1 MVRTVSHGI
10 GTVRIVAGEPA
21 VRADEKAAAPS
32 AGGVGHAPGSPPV
45 PSADQ
50 TAAAA
55 PVGAGAGAP
64 PEVARAEVEELRR
77 VIRHHADLYYGEG
90 ASEIPDADYD
100 ALMAELRALE
110 ERYPALVDPASP
122 TRTVGAPPSELF
134 APVTH
139 DVPMMSLDNAFD
151 LDELRAWETRAA
163 SRLGGP
169 AGPYVCEL
177 KFDGLAV
184 SARYEHGRLVR
195 AATRGDGRV
204 GEDVTHNVA
213 TIDDVP
219 RSLGPGAPEVL
230 EVRGEV
236 YMAIPA
242 FERLNAAREAA
253 GEARYA
259 NPRNTAAGSLRQKDA
274 SVTAEREL
282 SWWCYQVGTMTGG
295 PALGR
300 HSDTLEFLAGL
311 GLPVNKG
318 WKRADDLAA
327 VEAYVRDA
335 ERQRHDHDYETD
347 GVVIKVDDFG
357 RQRALGVTSHHP
369 RWAVAYKFP
378 PEERSTKLVAIQVSI
393 GGKGKATP
401 FAVLEPVFV
410 GGSTVQMATLHNED
424 QVKAKDVRPGDT
436 VVVRK
441 AGDVIP
447 EVLRPVLSERPEGL
461 PKWVFPD
468 VCPSPCPNKSPL
480 EREGDDAAHYCRH
493 PHCPDQQ
500 AGAIEHF
507 ASRGAMDIEGLGE
520 KIVQL
525 LIDKTLLSDVG
536 DIYALPT
543 KADQI
548 ARLEM
553 ESTYGE
559 EAAARLLESV
569 EASKTRPPVGA
580 CLGGQYDYRR
590 LTGLQTRRRRLS
602 AALLHGLGIKGVGEK
617 TAQALVRHCGS
628 LEALAEADEQELR
641 GADRVSD
648 RVARE
653 IRRFFANPDEQV
665 VLAALA
671 SAGIDAASG
680 FTEAAK
686 RATVASTPDGDTKAT
701 EARQVTPAV
710 EAAAITGAGGTV
722 AGAPTEP
729 AAGIQP
735 EAARAGAPTVGDA
748 ARPVEAS
755 LVRRIR
761 TYAGAVGITGLG
773 EKLAAELVAAGLVAS
788 VADLYR
794 LRVARV
800 AELPTVRTFGKQNA
814 ANLMAGIEDSKKRS
828 LARLL
833 FGLNIRHLGAA
844 VGEYLASAAAGL
856 VPDDLDAKDDLDRI
870 ARASEKDLAE
880 VPGVGPTIAASV
892 RAFFDDKENRA
903 VIDKLRDAGVNFAAP
918 SSADAGEVLPA
929 TLEGKA
935 IVVTG
940 TLENYSREEAAAA
953 ITARGGRSPGSVS
966 GSTTAV
972 VAGASPGA
980 SKLTKAEKLNV
991 PILDEQAFENLLD
1004 TGQTP

>member
-1 MVRTVSHGI
+1 MPS
-10 GTVRIVAGEPA
+10 E
-21 VRADEKAAAPS
+21 ADR
-32 AGGVGHAPGSPPV
+32 
-45 PSADQ
+45 
-50 TAAAA
+50 
-55 PVGAGAGAP
+55 
-64 PEVARAEVEELRR
+64 ARAEELRR
-77 VIRHHADLYYGEG
+77 LVRRHAELYYGRG
-90 ASEIPDADYD
+90 GSEIPDADYD
-100 ALMAELRALE
+100 ALVAELRALE
-110 ERYPALVDPASP
+110 ERYPELADPDSP
-122 TRTVGAPPSELF
+122 TQTVGAPPSVLF

-151 LDELRAWETRAA
+151 IAELQAWDTRAA
-163 SRLGGP
+163 SRLDGP

-177 KFDGLAV
+177 KFDGLAISV
-184 SARYEHGRLVR
+184 RYERGWLVR

-242 FERLNAAREAA
+242 FERLNEAREAA

-259 NPRNTAAGSLRQKDA
+259 NPRNTAAGSLRQKDP

-282 SWWCYQVGTMTGG
+282 SWWCYQLGTTVGG
-295 PALGR
+295 PTLER
-300 HSDTLEFLAGL
+300 HSETLEFLADL
-311 GLPVNKG
+311 GLPVNDA
-318 WKRADDLAA
+318 WRRIEDLAA
-327 VEAYVRDA
+327 VETYVLRA
-335 ERQRHDHDYETD
+335 EEQRHAHDYETD
-347 GVVIKVDDFG
+347 GVVIKVDDFE

-378 PEERSTKLVAIQVSI
+378 PEERSTRLREIQVSI

-424 QVKAKDVRPGDT
+424 QVRAKDVRPGDI

-447 EVLRPVLSERPEGL
+447 EVLRPVKSERAEGL
-461 PKWVFPD
+461 PEWVFPEF
-468 VCPSPCPNKSPL
+468 CPCANRSPL
-480 EREGDDAAHYCRH
+480 VREGDDAAHHCRH
-493 PHCPDQQ
+493 PQCPAQQ

-520 KIVQL
+520 KNVRL
-525 LIDKTLLSDVG
+525 LIDKKLLSDVG
-536 DIYALPT
+536 DIYVLPA
-543 KADQI
+543 KAEQI

-559 EAAARLLESV
+559 DAAARLLKSV

-641 GADRVSD
+641 GADGVSE

-653 IRRFFANPDEQV
+653 IRRFFADPDEQV

-671 SAGIDAASG
+671 SAGVDAAAG

-686 RATVASTPDGDTKAT
+686 RATVVSTPDGDTKAT
-701 EARQVTPAV
+701 EVRQVTPAV
-710 EAAAITGAGGTV
+710 EAAATTGAGGTV

-761 TYAGAVGITGLG
+761 TYAGALGITGLG

-814 ANLMAGIEDSKKRS
+814 ANLVAGIEASKQRP

-833 FGLNIRHLGAA
+833 FGLNIRHLGGA
-844 VGEYLASAAAGL
+844 VGEFLADEFRHLDDIIAA
-856 VPDDLDAKDDLDRI
+856 DAER
-870 ARASEKDLAE
+870 LAE
-880 VPGVGPTIAASV
+880 VPGVGPTIATSV
-892 RAFFDDKENRA
+892 RAFFDDKDNRA
-903 VIDKLRDAGVNFAAP
+903 VVEKLRAAEVNFARP
-918 SSADAGEVLPA
+918 SPTDEGEVLPT
-929 TLEGKA
+929 TLEGMA

-940 TLENYSREEAAAA
+940 TLENYSREEAAAV

-980 SKLTKAEKLNV
+980 SKLTKAGKLGV
-991 PILDEQAFENLLD
+991 PILDEQAFKHLLD
-1004 TGQTP
+1004 TGEFDQ

>member
-1 MVRTVSHGI
+1 MPS
-10 GTVRIVAGEPA
+10 E
-21 VRADEKAAAPS
+21 ADR
-32 AGGVGHAPGSPPV
+32 
-45 PSADQ
+45 
-50 TAAAA
+50 
-55 PVGAGAGAP
+55 
-64 PEVARAEVEELRR
+64 ARAEELRR
-77 VIRHHADLYYGEG
+77 LVRRHAELYYGRG
-90 ASEIPDADYD
+90 GSEIPDADYD
-100 ALMAELRALE
+100 ALVAELRALE
-110 ERYPALVDPASP
+110 ERYPELADPDSP
-122 TRTVGAPPSELF
+122 TQTVGAPPSVLF

-151 LDELRAWETRAA
+151 IAELQAWDTRAA
-163 SRLGGP
+163 SRLDGP

-177 KFDGLAV
+177 KFDGLAISV
-184 SARYEHGRLVR
+184 RYERGWLVR

-242 FERLNAAREAA
+242 FERLNEAREAA

-259 NPRNTAAGSLRQKDA
+259 NPRNTAAGSLRQKDP

-282 SWWCYQVGTMTGG
+282 SWWCYQLGTTVGG
-295 PALGR
+295 PTLER
-300 HSDTLEFLAGL
+300 HSETLEFLADL
-311 GLPVNKG
+311 GLPVNDA
-318 WKRADDLAA
+318 WRRIEDLAA
-327 VEAYVRDA
+327 VETYVLRA
-335 ERQRHDHDYETD
+335 EEQRHAHDYETD
-347 GVVIKVDDFG
+347 GVVIKVDEFG
-357 RQRALGVTSHHP
+357 RQAELGATSHHP

-378 PEERSTKLVAIQVSI
+378 PEERSTRLREIQVSI

-424 QVKAKDVRPGDT
+424 QVRAKDVRPGDI

-447 EVLRPVLSERPEGL
+447 EVLRPVKSERAEGL
-461 PKWVFPD
+461 PEWVFPEF
-468 VCPSPCPNKSPL
+468 CPCANRSPL
-480 EREGDDAAHYCRH
+480 VREGDDAAHHCRH
-493 PHCPDQQ
+493 PQCPAQQ

-520 KIVQL
+520 KNVRL
-525 LIDKTLLSDVG
+525 LIDKELLSDVG
-536 DIYALPT
+536 DIYALPG
-543 KADQI
+543 KAEQI

-559 EAAARLLESV
+559 DAARRLLESV
-569 EASKTRPPVGA
+569 EASKTRPPV
-580 CLGGQYDYRR
+580 D
-590 LTGLQTRRRRLS
+590 
-602 AALLHGLGIKGVGEK
+602 LLRGLGIPGVGRK
-617 TAQALVRHCGS
+617 TA
-628 LEALAEADEQELR
+628 EALLTYCETLRAVAEATEDELKAA
-641 GADRVSD
+641 GGVSD
-648 RVARE
+648 KVARNVSQ
-653 IRRFFANPDEQV
+653 FFANAGGRAV
-665 VLAALA
+665 LTALAAEGVA
-671 SAGIDAASG
+671 AAAGVAGAAG
-680 FTEAAK
+680 
-686 RATVASTPDGDTKAT
+686 RATTAGVPDGDAT
-701 EARQVTPAV
+701 AAEARPVAPAV
-710 EAAAITGAGGTV
+710 EVAVTTGAAGTV
-722 AGAPTEP
+722 AVAPTEP

-761 TYAGAVGITGLG
+761 TYAGASGITGLG

-814 ANLMAGIEDSKKRS
+814 ANLVAGIEASKQRP

-833 FGLNIRHLGAA
+833 FGLNIRHLGGA
-844 VGEYLASAAAGL
+844 VGEFLADEFRHLDDIIAA
-856 VPDDLDAKDDLDRI
+856 DAER
-870 ARASEKDLAE
+870 LAE

-892 RAFFDDKENRA
+892 RAFFDDKDNRA
-903 VIDKLRDAGVNFAAP
+903 VVEKLRAAEVNFARP
-918 SSADAGEVLPA
+918 SPTDEGEVLPT
-929 TLEGKA
+929 TLEGMA

-940 TLENYSREEAAAA
+940 TLENYSREAAAA
-953 ITARGGRSPGSVS
+953 VITARGGRSPGSVS

-980 SKLTKAEKLNV
+980 SKLTKAGKLGV
-991 PILDEQAFENLLD
+991 PILDEQAFKHLLD
-1004 TGQTP
+1004 TGEFDQ